1 MRPLL
6 RLTWC
11 SEVVNRRKKKDQRR
25 NNEDQKEKQLST
37 KHCTENKISSN
48 MNMVIIYE
56 TSTTSYFMSF
66 KCSEHFTQH
75 GTYHGWDY
83 FPQLGLK

>member
-1 MRPLL
+1 MLYQQKVIPKG
-6 RLTWC
+6 C

-48 MNMVIIYE
+48 MNL
-56 TSTTSYFMSF
+56 TQNAGCYFR
-66 KCSEHFTQH
+66 
-75 GTYHGWDY
+75 
-83 FPQLGLK
+83 